1 MSDPTFT
8 IFWSPEDKG
17 YVATCD
23 LYPSLSWIDPDPT
36 EALDRLIDI
45 IDETVEDL

>member
-1 MSDPTFT
+1 MNITFT
-8 IFWSPEDKG
+8 VAWSPEDKE

-23 LYPSLSWIDPDPT
+23 LYPSLSWLDPDPT

-45 IDETVEDL
+45 IDEAEENL